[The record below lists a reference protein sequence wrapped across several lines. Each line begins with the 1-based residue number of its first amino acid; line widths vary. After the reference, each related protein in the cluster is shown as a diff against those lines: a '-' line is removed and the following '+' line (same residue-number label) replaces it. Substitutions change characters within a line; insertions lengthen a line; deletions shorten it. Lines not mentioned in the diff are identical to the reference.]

1 MDVELIF
8 KIAAVGIIV
17 AVLTQLLIRSGR
29 EEQAML
35 TSLAGLI
42 VVLTLI
48 ITQISTL
55 FNTIK
60 QLFGFNMN
68 ILSIS
73 VLAVVT
79 VIICVMLKPKNAEIS
94 VMLGISCS
102 VIILIGVLTQVS
114 AIVTTINQIIASS
127 GISIDYI
134 VILLKSIGICLVT
147 EFAVNTCK
155 DSGSQSLASNVS
167 LAGKIMVT
175 VTALPLYSDILKT
188 VLSLAGN

>member
-1 MDVELIF
+1 
-8 KIAAVGIIV
+8 
-17 AVLTQLLIRSGR
+17 
-29 EEQAML
+29 
-35 TSLAGLI
+35 
-42 VVLTLI
+42 
-48 ITQISTL
+48 
-55 FNTIK
+55 
-60 QLFGFNMN
+60 MN

-167 LAGKIMVT
+167 LAGLIV
-175 VTALPLYSDILKT
+175 
-188 VLSLAGN
+188 VLTLIITQISTLFNTIKQLFGF

>member
-1 MDVELIF
+1 
-8 KIAAVGIIV
+8 
-17 AVLTQLLIRSGR
+17 
-29 EEQAML
+29 
-35 TSLAGLI
+35 
-42 VVLTLI
+42 
-48 ITQISTL
+48 
-55 FNTIK
+55 
-60 QLFGFNMN
+60 MN

-167 LAGKIMVT
+167 CRKNYGYGNGTSALFGYFKNRVVT
-175 VTALPLYSDILKT
+175 CRQLR
-188 VLSLAGN
+188 

>member
-1 MDVELIF
+1 
-8 KIAAVGIIV
+8 
-17 AVLTQLLIRSGR
+17 
-29 EEQAML
+29 
-35 TSLAGLI
+35 
-42 VVLTLI
+42 
-48 ITQISTL
+48 
-55 FNTIK
+55 
-60 QLFGFNMN
+60 MN

-134 VILLKSIGICLVT
+134 VILLKSIGICPVSYTHLTLPTILLV
-147 EFAVNTCK
+147 
-155 DSGSQSLASNVS
+155 
-167 LAGKIMVT
+167 
-175 VTALPLYSDILKT
+175 
-188 VLSLAGN
+188 

>member
-1 MDVELIF
+1 MEKDIPAGWGGEIHRTESFSV
-8 KIAAVGIIV
+8 
-17 AVLTQLLIRSGR
+17 S
-29 EEQAML
+29 AMNFHADSFYSFVSCHL
-35 TSLAGLI
+35 WT
-42 VVLTLI
+42 
-48 ITQISTL
+48 
-55 FNTIK
+55 
-60 QLFGFNMN
+60 
-68 ILSIS
+68 

-167 LAGKIMVT
+167 IAGKIMVT

>member
-1 MDVELIF
+1 
-8 KIAAVGIIV
+8 
-17 AVLTQLLIRSGR
+17 
-29 EEQAML
+29 
-35 TSLAGLI
+35 
-42 VVLTLI
+42 
-48 ITQISTL
+48 
-55 FNTIK
+55 
-60 QLFGFNMN
+60 
-68 ILSIS
+68 
-73 VLAVVT
+73 
-79 VIICVMLKPKNAEIS
+79 
-94 VMLGISCS
+94 MLGISCS

-167 LAGKIMVT
+167 LARKNYGYGNGT
-175 VTALPLYSDILKT
+175 SALFGLILKT

>member
-1 MDVELIF
+1 
-8 KIAAVGIIV
+8 
-17 AVLTQLLIRSGR
+17 
-29 EEQAML
+29 
-35 TSLAGLI
+35 
-42 VVLTLI
+42 
-48 ITQISTL
+48 
-55 FNTIK
+55 
-60 QLFGFNMN
+60 MN

-102 VIILIGVLTQVS
+102 VIILIGVLTQ
-114 AIVTTINQIIASS
+114 VTTINQIIASS

>member
-1 MDVELIF
+1 
-8 KIAAVGIIV
+8 
-17 AVLTQLLIRSGR
+17 
-29 EEQAML
+29 
-35 TSLAGLI
+35 
-42 VVLTLI
+42 
-48 ITQISTL
+48 
-55 FNTIK
+55 
-60 QLFGFNMN
+60 MN

-127 GISIDYI
+127 GISI
-134 VILLKSIGICLVT
+134 VT

-155 DSGSQSLASNVS
+155 DSGSLSLASNVS